1 MSISSSK
8 RWQSEIN
15 AFLFRPVDAC
25 ATAWFRIA
33 FAVALPL
40 FFWSHGLTG
49 PRSAPEPILWIYHHV
64 ILTFGYWLAVVALCV
79 PLALGWRPRLFG
91 FLLVLMLLPMDF
103 LSRGRQS
110 RQVLL
115 FALCAF
121 SFLRSGAV
129 RIPWRITDRSRLSS
143 AGPSWP
149 VRLIQLQLTLLYGVN
164 AVAKSSPSYLRG
176 DVLMDMSI
184 SLPNFMVDLSGG
196 MLELGP
202 IAMPLVLAAVGST
215 FTEYFLAIGF
225 WLGRWKWMAA
235 VVGLGFHVV
244 LTFIVQIFML
254 HLAAI
259 FLYLSFLLPLVPGH
273 RGPPQSAG
281 WKAPENLC

>member
-1 MSISSSK
+1 MRISTSN

-15 AFLFRPVDAC
+15 AILFPPVDAC

-33 FAVALPL
+33 FAVALPF

-49 PRSAPEPILWIYHHV
+49 PQSAPEPIIWVYKHV

-91 FLLVLMLLPMDF
+91 LLLVLMLLPMDF

-115 FALCAF
+115 FALLAF
-121 SFLRSGAV
+121 SCLRSDAV
-129 RIPWRITDRSRLSS
+129 RKPWRIAERSRIRS

-149 VRLIQLQLTLLYGVN
+149 VRLIQLQLTLLYGAN
-164 AVAKSSPSYLRG
+164 AIAKSSPSYLRG
-176 DVLMDMSI
+176 DVLMGMAI
-184 SLPNFMVDLSGG
+184 AMPNFNVDLSRG

-202 IAMPLVLAAVGST
+202 IAIPVVLAAVGGT
-215 FTEYFLAIGF
+215 LTEYFLAIGF
-225 WLGRWKWMAA
+225 WLGRWKWMVAI
-235 VVGLGFHVV
+235 VGLGFHVV
-244 LTFIVQIFML
+244 LTFIVQISML
-254 HLAAI
+254 HFAAI
-259 FLYLSFLLPLVPGH
+259 FLYLAFLLPLVPGN
-273 RGPPQSAG
+273 GWAG
-281 WKAPENLC
+281 QRESEINRA

>member
-1 MSISSSK
+1 VRISTFN
-8 RWQSEIN
+8 RWRSEIN
-15 AFLFRPVDAC
+15 AFLFLPVDAC

-33 FAVALPL
+33 FAVALPF
-40 FFWSHGLTG
+40 FFWSSGLMG
-49 PRSAPEPILWIYHHV
+49 PQSAPEPIIWIYKHV

-103 LSRGRQS
+103 LSRGGPS

-115 FALCAF
+115 FALLAF
-121 SFLRSGAV
+121 SCLRSDAV
-129 RIPWRITDRSRLSS
+129 RIPWRIADWSRIRS

-149 VRLIQLQLTLLYGVN
+149 VRLIQLQLTLLYGAN

-184 SLPNFMVDLSGG
+184 SLPNFKVDLSGG

-202 IAMPLVLAAVGST
+202 IAIPVVLAAVGGT
-215 FTEYFLAIGF
+215 LTEYFLAIGF
-225 WLGRWKWMAA
+225 WLGRWKWMVAI
-235 VVGLGFHVV
+235 VGLGFHVV
-244 LTFIVQIFML
+244 LIFIVQIFML

-259 FLYLSFLLPLVPGH
+259 FLYLAFLLPLVSRSGWAGQRESEIH
-273 RGPPQSAG
+273 RA
-281 WKAPENLC
+281 